1 MNDFAQRIITL
12 RKELSMTQE
21 QLAQQL
27 GITAQAVIKWE
38 TGQSYPDIT
47 LLPKL
52 AEVFHVRVDELLGVA
67 PQQDEEAEE
76 DASEDSASAPLD
88 LPWDDDPHTLHA
100 VLFAGHTLIGA
111 QGVTD
116 CPEASRI
123 TFEYEGPALNI
134 DSVFSV
140 SCGDITGNVQAGGSV
155 NCDSVGGSV
164 TAGGSVNCD
173 DVSGDIKTSGSVTC
187 DAVEGN
193 VASGG
198 SVNCDNVTGS
208 VTATGSVTC
217 GDVGGNVTAGGSLSC
232 EKVHGGASSAP
243 NGFSFQTG
251 SGKKRGK
258 PASFQFGGGF
268 DSKQFERSMNELG
281 QKLGRLGKELGEQF
295 SSAFDSSA
303 SGKDEDDGGEDTFVC
318 VTDDEN

>member
-21 QLAQQL
+21 QLAQEL
-27 GITAQAVIKWE
+27 GITAQAVSKWE

-67 PQQDEEAEE
+67 QQQDEEAEE
-76 DASEDSASAPLD
+76 DASEDSASAPPD
-88 LPWDDDPHTLHA
+88 LPWDDDPHTIHA

-140 SCGDITGNVQAGGSV
+140 SCGDITGNVQ
-155 NCDSVGGSV
+155 
-164 TAGGSVNCD
+164 AGGSVNCD

-303 SGKDEDDGGEDTFVC
+303 SGKNEDDGGEDTFVC

>member
-21 QLAQQL
+21 QLAQEL
-27 GITAQAVIKWE
+27 GITAQAVSKWE

-76 DASEDSASAPLD
+76 DASEDSASAPPD
-88 LPWDDDPHTLHA
+88 LPWDDDPHTIHA

>member
-21 QLAQQL
+21 QLAQEL
-27 GITAQAVIKWE
+27 GITAQAVSKWE

-67 PQQDEEAEE
+67 QQQDEEAEE
-76 DASEDSASAPLD
+76 DASEDSASAPPD
-88 LPWDDDPHTLHA
+88 LPWDDDPHTIHA

-140 SCGDITGNVQAGGSV
+140 SCGDITGNVQ
-155 NCDSVGGSV
+155 
-164 TAGGSVNCD
+164 AGGSVNCD

-258 PASFQFGGGF
+258 SASFQFGGGF